1 MRISLILFV
10 FLFLTNC
17 FSINNI
23 ETTVE
28 DLKKEGSVFLKK
40 KKVAVFEEDISLISK
55 IVSKNLKEKNFFLNN
70 GINLTVEDKINIFKK
85 DRNNPY
91 KKNILVTKKNIFFI
105 DDKANFFILTHDLKV
120 LKKISIYK
128 KKKIK
133 DYFLKFSLFE
143 NNDTI
148 YFLDNLGGIFS
159 YSLKQDFFLWKSYL
173 QVPFFSNILFYK
185 NAIYA
190 VNANGKIFSFSAKT
204 GEINWTVETGSQA
217 IKSSS
222 GYKIAIFS
230 DKLIFTNDIAIIN
243 CIDLVEKKF
252 LWSLTV
258 ENLSNSTAFKISNI
272 FVENDDLYLSSNYRG
287 LMKINLTKG
296 QLLWNHH
303 NNYSILDP
311 IINYKTVA
319 SVNKNGLLSI
329 YDKIN
334 GKVLYK
340 KNIFDTLSNDKIEK
354 KNIKIN
360 NIFKLFDKLLF
371 TTNNGY
377 FLLINF
383 NNLNSIIYK
392 KISKQIISN
401 IEFSKSSIYFIAD
414 SKYIYKIK

>member
-401 IEFSKSSIYFIAD
+401 IEFSKSNIYFIAD

>member
-1 MRISLILFV
+1 M
-10 FLFLTNC
+10 
-17 FSINNI
+17 
-23 ETTVE
+23 
-28 DLKKEGSVFLKK
+28 
-40 KKVAVFEEDISLISK
+40 
-55 IVSKNLKEKNFFLNN
+55 
-70 GINLTVEDKINIFKK
+70 
-85 DRNNPY
+85 
-91 KKNILVTKKNIFFI
+91 
-105 DDKANFFILTHDLKV
+105 
-120 LKKISIYK
+120 
-128 KKKIK
+128 
-133 DYFLKFSLFE
+133 
-143 NNDTI
+143 
-148 YFLDNLGGIFS
+148 
-159 YSLKQDFFLWKSYL
+159 
-173 QVPFFSNILFYK
+173 
-185 NAIYA
+185 
-190 VNANGKIFSFSAKT
+190 
-204 GEINWTVETGSQA
+204 ETGSQA

-340 KNIFDTLSNDKIEK
+340 KNIFDTLSNDKIKK